1 MSSPYAASIES
12 QEASN
17 TIHQNG
23 PWIWVDNTSRDEVVG
38 GFFGLAV
45 AYDLVDD
52 ATIRSRHRPS
62 RNVAARLYLSSPMVG
77 PNDDI
82 TSTFLIRPEEL
93 QMLVQVARHVN
104 PSNDTSAPF
113 YTPPISMP
121 VLYAGASPG
130 LTGLDQVNISLA
142 SNLSGSGES
151 NVILTVDG
159 RYPIQSRSTFNKVL
173 RVSSHPQFRCHR

>member
-1 MSSPYAASIES
+1 MRCRNVAVYTKDLTHPSRGVRPGRRRHDQESASD
-12 QEASN
+12 Q
-17 TIHQNG
+17 
-23 PWIWVDNTSRDEVVG
+23 
-38 GFFGLAV
+38 
-45 AYDLVDD
+45 
-52 ATIRSRHRPS
+52 S